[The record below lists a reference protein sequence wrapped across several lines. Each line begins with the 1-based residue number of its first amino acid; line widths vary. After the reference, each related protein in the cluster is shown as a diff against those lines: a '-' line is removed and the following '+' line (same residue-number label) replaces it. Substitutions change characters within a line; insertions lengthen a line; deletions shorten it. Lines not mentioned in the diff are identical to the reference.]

1 MPTPVVIDC
10 DPGHDDAF
18 ALLLAVG
25 SDSLDLRAV
34 TTVAGNQS
42 LEKAT
47 RNARN
52 ILSLAKKSD
61 VPVAAGHTGPLLRID
76 NEGKQG
82 DVFAGPDVHGQT
94 GLDGWDFGEPAVPQ
108 APEHAVALL
117 TASLSEAS
125 EPVTIICLGPQ
136 TNVAAALLAAP
147 HLHSSIREIVCMAGS
162 THRGNFL
169 PYSEANVL
177 FDPEAADV
185 VARSGIPLTY
195 VGLNVTHQALV
206 TPEVLAEV
214 AAVPRIGEAAEAL
227 LRFRTATY
235 RRIWNMA
242 AAPLHDPVAVAAVID
257 PTLLHCQ
264 DANVA
269 IELRGEYTR
278 GATVIDLLG
287 LTSRPVNARVAL
299 DLDATRFWDMLA
311 TALRML
317 A

>member
-18 ALLLAVG
+18 ALLLAAG
-25 SDSLDLRAV
+25 STSIDLLAV

-42 LEKAT
+42 REKAT

-52 ILSLAKKSD
+52 VLSLAKISG
-61 VPVAAGHTGPLLRID
+61 VPVAAGHALPLLGGD
-76 NEGKQG
+76 NERKQG
-82 DVFAGPDVHGQT
+82 DVFTGPDVHGQT
-94 GLDGWDFGEPAVPQ
+94 GLDGWEFGEPAVPE
-108 APEHAVALL
+108 ATEHAVALL
-117 TASLSEAS
+117 IRTLTEAR
-125 EPVTIICLGPQ
+125 EPVTIVCLGPQ
-136 TNVAAALLAAP
+136 TNIAATLLAAP

-185 VARSGIPLTY
+185 VARSGLPLTY

-206 TPEVLAEV
+206 TPEILTEI
-214 AAVPRIGEAAEAL
+214 AAVPRVGEAAEAL
-227 LRFRTATY
+227 LRFRTETY
-235 RRIWNMA
+235 TRIWNMTS
-242 AAPLHDPVAVAAVID
+242 APLHDPVAMAAVID
-257 PTLLHCQ
+257 PTLLRCQ
-264 DANVA
+264 DANVT

-278 GATVIDLLG
+278 GATVIDLFEV
-287 LTSRPVNARVAL
+287 TDRPANARVAL
-299 DLDATRFWDMLA
+299 DLEVARFWELLV
-311 TALRML
+311 TALRAL